1 MTAAVQRIGDREV
14 ISKVG
19 HRLAAGTAQDLF
31 ALLCDDDSRV
41 IAAAHECAM
50 LRYGNLAAITA
61 EALRFDEHAR
71 DDLVQR
77 TFLDLPRAV
86 RRTTNDGIP
95 ISNPEGWLRRRAY
108 LIAHQMLREEHGT
121 PLRASATGALQRDE
135 RGRMMRTRGIRVPV
149 EMIDASAS
157 DLDRSDSPELERAE
171 LVYAVLVQLAEE
183 RPLWAQVIR
192 LHYLEGLPLH
202 EIAGRLGRT
211 HGTIRNDIHRARVR
225 LRALIDDR
233 EARDAGASP
242 REPRHDDG

>member
-1 MTAAVQRIGDREV
+1 MQRIGDRQAV
-14 ISKVG
+14 ARVG
-19 HRLAAGTAQDLF
+19 HRLTAGSAHDLF

-50 LRYGNLAAITA
+50 LRYGYLAAITA

-86 RRTTNDGIP
+86 RRAANDGIP
-95 ISNPEGWLRRRAY
+95 ITNPEGWLRRRAY

-135 RGRMMRTRGIRVPV
+135 RGRTMRTRGVRVPV
-149 EMIDASAS
+149 EMIDAHESV
-157 DLDRSDSPELERAE
+157 DDRDDSPELERAE
-171 LVYAVLVQLAEE
+171 LVYAVLLQLAEE

-192 LHYLEGLPLH
+192 LHYLDGLPLD
-202 EIAGRLGRT
+202 EIGRRLGRT

-233 EARDAGASP
+233 GARDADGP
-242 REPRHDDG
+242 RESSSHDG